1 MNVRALLIL
10 YVIVLAGMPASLSA
24 HHSTVAYSLQ
34 SIVLKNAT
42 MTKVMW
48 AHPHIVLTFTVKEPS
63 GAVSTWN
70 TESGSPG
77 SVARLG
83 WNRNSVKPG
92 DKVTIELF
100 PAKNGAH
107 VGRLKKVIFPDG
119 RELLDTQT
127 NPDSLKN

>member
-1 MNVRALLIL
+1 MNVRAMPIL
-10 YVIVLAGMPASLSA
+10 CLMALGTATSLSA

-42 MTKVMW
+42 MTKVVW
-48 AHPHIVLTFTVKEPS
+48 AHPHIVLTFTVKETN
-63 GAVSTWN
+63 GAVSTWS

-107 VGRLKKVIFPDG
+107 VGRLKKVVFPDG

-127 NPDSLKN
+127 NPDSL

>member
-1 MNVRALLIL
+1 MNVRALPIL
-10 YVIVLAGMPASLSA
+10 GAMMLAGMATSLSA
-24 HHSTVAYSLQ
+24 HHSTVAYAHQ

-42 MTKVMW
+42 MTKIVW
-48 AHPHIVLTFTVKEPS
+48 AHPHIILTFTVKETS
-63 GAVSTWN
+63 GAATTWS

-83 WNRNSVKPG
+83 WNRNSVKSG

-119 RELLDTQT
+119 HELLDTQT
-127 NPDSLKN
+127 NPDSLKH

>member
-1 MNVRALLIL
+1 MDVRALPIL
-10 YVIVLAGMPASLSA
+10 CVMLFAGTATSLSA
-24 HHSTVAYSLQ
+24 HHSTVAYAEQ

-42 MTKVMW
+42 MTKVLW
-48 AHPHIVLTFTVKEPS
+48 AHPHIVLTFTVKETS
-63 GAVSTWN
+63 GALSTWS

-107 VGRLKKVIFPDG
+107 VGRLKRVIFPDG
-119 RELLDTQT
+119 HELLDTQT
-127 NPDSLKN
+127 NPDSLKH